1 MRRFWIRY
9 TSQQRVRVIDCLQ
22 ARTPPDALR
31 LEVPAPRHPPRIKT
45 TVRVTYVPVLFHLP
59 LHLPFPIHS
68 SFPVIKPRTNSRL
81 FYIPCLLLKC
91 TPLRPPTSSPSKQP
105 LVNSLFSQYTSQF
118 IPPHLV
124 TDLGLDA
131 SLIFNWFVIPSLPTS
146 HHPLTSP
153 CSVYSLTFLLTNH
166 CARNTNPKLS

>member
-31 LEVPAPRHPPRIKT
+31 LEVPALRHPPRIKT

-68 SFPVIKPRTNSRL
+68 PLPVISPERTHDFFIYRACSSNTVHP
-81 FYIPCLLLKC
+81 IPLQ
-91 TPLRPPTSSPSKQP
+91 TAIR
-105 LVNSLFSQYTSQF
+105 QF
-118 IPPHLV
+118 IILSIYVPAYSPHPV
-124 TDLGLDA
+124 TDLGPDA
-131 SLIFNWFVIPSLPTS
+131 SLIFNWSAIASSLAA
-146 HHPLTSP
+146 HPLTPAQYTASRFCLQP
-153 CSVYSLTFLLTNH
+153 LRSQD
-166 CARNTNPKLS
+166 